1 MTGKEDSKRKD
12 DCCMTATRPK
22 GVYIASAQKG
32 KEVPKSKVNGQRI
45 AQAVRNTA
53 AYKKK

>member
-1 MTGKEDSKRKD
+1 MTDKEDSERKD
-12 DCCMTATRPK
+12 DCCMTATQQK
-22 GVYIASAQKG
+22 GVYIVSAQKG
-32 KEVPKSKVNGQRI
+32 REAPKTKVNGQRI

>member
-1 MTGKEDSKRKD
+1 MTDRKKSERKD
-12 DCCMTATRPK
+12 DCCMTAAQQK
-22 GVYIASAQKG
+22 GVYIISARKDR
-32 KEVPKSKVNGQRI
+32 EAPKSKVNGQRI

>member
-1 MTGKEDSKRKD
+1 
-12 DCCMTATRPK
+12 MTATQQK
-22 GVYIASAQKG
+22 GVYIVSAQKDRETS
-32 KEVPKSKVNGQRI
+32 KTKVNGQRI

>member
-1 MTGKEDSKRKD
+1 MTDRKKSERKD
-12 DCCMTATRPK
+12 DCCMTAAQQK
-22 GVYIASAQKG
+22 GVYIISARKDR
-32 KEVPKSKVNGQRI
+32 ETPKNKVNGQRI